1 MKKKKLEKLRHQKE
15 IKHYVDPND
24 LKEKNNRPSYLKEI
38 AGLATILGAG
48 VTGGAVLAND
58 RVYAAESSVDRKS
71 EIVGSNSITG
81 SIDEEISTNNQNTAS
96 TVDSDSIKISQS
108 ESTEKSVTYSK
119 SRSVLTSMS
128 LSTSTSFSQSA
139 SASAAVSLSESASAS
154 ASASKS
160 SSEATSKGST
170 EESKSQKSESKSTA
184 ENTKT
189 NSESESILTA
199 SSVSKN
205 DESSGS
211 TTNSLAASSESI
223 STLDQRS
230 LNITNLT
237 VNPQSPVDLSQLF
250 GMQLVQLNGTVS
262 TNERKL
268 AQIATATTTVTNEN
282 STSSTPL
289 QVGEGEGVLV
299 DTTSTA
305 NPPMSNP
312 NGAQVTDQTLP
323 SPYQP
328 TSQTGWHTVTYYST
342 LDYDDTQVQRGGKA
356 INGYMRYSYN
366 SDPSNYTVLAELVG
380 SNGSVLES
388 TQIDPG
394 QTIYL
399 NYPTSIDSNNAPVFL
414 NYDTSTAV
422 NGSPGVIQFSSKGE
436 SWFSNILPAY
446 GTNTTWY
453 KTEDG
458 QVIAYYKQEM
468 IGGQTVTPSGRRDFA
483 GYDYSTTIAAN
494 SSIGLTPGTTYMV
507 SYDANAYM
515 KKIAVVQN
523 TEGAIKLEIWHV
535 KPGYTGPVDYT
546 GTDTTGFFKVL
557 ETSVLDSGNNG
568 TRNWNTSSAISAPY
582 TEETLHMANTGMT
595 SVSDEKVMVF
605 WTSDDG
611 TEKLIGSWSGGR

>member
-139 SASAAVSLSESASAS
+139 SASAVSLSESASAS

-205 DESSGS
+205 DEGSGS

-366 SDPSNYTVLAELVG
+366 SDPSNYTVTML
-380 SNGSVLES
+380 
-388 TQIDPG
+388 Q
-394 QTIYL
+394 Y
-399 NYPTSIDSNNAPVFL
+399 F
-414 NYDTSTAV
+414 
-422 NGSPGVIQFSSKGE
+422 
-436 SWFSNILPAY
+436 
-446 GTNTTWY
+446 
-453 KTEDG
+453 
-458 QVIAYYKQEM
+458 
-468 IGGQTVTPSGRRDFA
+468 
-483 GYDYSTTIAAN
+483 
-494 SSIGLTPGTTYMV
+494 
-507 SYDANAYM
+507 
-515 KKIAVVQN
+515 
-523 TEGAIKLEIWHV
+523 
-535 KPGYTGPVDYT
+535 
-546 GTDTTGFFKVL
+546 
-557 ETSVLDSGNNG
+557 
-568 TRNWNTSSAISAPY
+568 
-582 TEETLHMANTGMT
+582 
-595 SVSDEKVMVF
+595 
-605 WTSDDG
+605 
-611 TEKLIGSWSGGR
+611 